1 MYRGF
6 VASSTLLG
14 ITGMMIMSGIGG
26 SFGGTVGAL
35 IGWTVA
41 SLSGIGG

>member
-6 VASSTLLG
+6 VSSSTLFG
-14 ITGMMIMSGIGG
+14 VTGMLIASGIGG

-41 SLSGIGG
+41 SLYGIGG